1 MAPRHALIFIGG
13 DAPDISVRTKLPEPA
28 LVIAADS
35 GWAHAVAFG
44 FTPDLLVGDMDSI
57 RPDHLVEARASD
69 AEIIEHSSDKD
80 FTDTELA
87 LQLARKFEYRHIH
100 LVSGG
105 GDRFDHLLAMVH
117 SLVEHSD
124 EATMT
129 AHIGMQH
136 VRIVTPREAATF
148 SAQPGATIS
157 LIPLGGNARGVTTN
171 GLQWELKR
179 STLHSFA
186 SRGVSNVATAPSIT
200 VSLRT
205 GALAVITTS
214 TISSTS
220 EISQ

>member
-13 DAPDISVRTKLPEPA
+13 NAPDASIRQELPDAA

-35 GWAHAVAFG
+35 GWAHATAFG
-44 FTPDLLVGDMDSI
+44 FTPGLLVGDMDSI
-57 RPDHLVEARASD
+57 SKEHLAEAHAGE
-69 AEIIEHSSDKD
+69 AEIIEHPADKD

-117 SLVEHSD
+117 SLVTHTD
-124 EATMT
+124 EATLT
-129 AHIGMQH
+129 AHIGSQH
-136 VRIVTPREAATF
+136 VRIVTPRESATF
-148 SAQPGATIS
+148 DATPGSTIS
-157 LIPLGGNARGVTTN
+157 LIPLGGHAKGVTTT

-179 STLHSFA
+179 STLHTFA
-186 SRGVSNVATAPSIT
+186 SRGVSNLANEHSVT

-205 GALAVITTS
+205 GALAVITTNNVEG
-214 TISSTS
+214 TS
-220 EISQ
+220 K

>member
-13 DAPDISVRTKLPEPA
+13 DAPDISVRTQLPDPA

-117 SLVEHSD
+117 SLVAHAD

-129 AHIGMQH
+129 AHVGTQY

-148 SAQPGATIS
+148 AAQPGATIS
-157 LIPLGGNARGVTTN
+157 LIPLGGHARGVTTN

>member
-13 DAPDISVRTKLPEPA
+13 NAPDISMRAQLPEPA

-44 FTPDLLVGDMDSI
+44 LTPDLLVGDMDSI
-57 RPDHLVEARASD
+57 SKEHLADAEASD
-69 AEIIEHSSDKD
+69 AEIIEHSADKD

-117 SLVEHSD
+117 SLVAHAD

-129 AHIGMQH
+129 AHVGAQH
-136 VRIVTPREAATF
+136 VRIVTPRESATF
-148 SAQPGATIS
+148 DATPGTTIS
-157 LIPLGGNARGVTTN
+157 LIPLGGHAKGVTTQ

-179 STLHSFA
+179 STLRSFA
-186 SRGVSNVATAPSIT
+186 SRGVSNIANTHSVT

-205 GALAVITTS
+205 GALAVITTNNVEG
-214 TISSTS
+214 ILK
-220 EISQ
+220 

>member
-13 DAPDISVRTKLPEPA
+13 DAPDISVRTQLPEPA

-35 GWAHAVAFG
+35 GWAHAVTFG

-57 RPDHLVEARASD
+57 HPEHLVEARASD

-105 GDRFDHLLAMVH
+105 GNRFDHLLAMVH

-129 AHIGMQH
+129 AHIGTQH
-136 VRIVTPREAATF
+136 VHIVTPRESATF
-148 SAQPGATIS
+148 AAEVGATIS
-157 LIPLGGNARGVTTN
+157 LIPLGGHARGVTTN

-179 STLHSFA
+179 STLQSFA
-186 SRGVSNVATAPSIT
+186 SRGVSNIATAPSIT

-220 EISQ
+220 EIS

>member
-13 DAPDISVRTKLPEPA
+13 NAPDASIREQLPDAA

-35 GWAHAVAFG
+35 GWVYANAFG

-57 RPDHLVEARASD
+57 SKEHLAEAHASE
-69 AEIIEHSSDKD
+69 AEIIEHPADKD
-80 FTDTELA
+80 YTDTELA

-117 SLVEHSD
+117 SLVTHTD
-124 EATMT
+124 EATLT
-129 AHIGMQH
+129 AHIGSQH
-136 VRIVTPREAATF
+136 FRIVTPRESATF
-148 SAQPGATIS
+148 DATPGSTIS
-157 LIPLGGNARGVTTN
+157 LIPLGGKAKGVTTA

-186 SRGVSNVATAPSIT
+186 SRGVSNIASAHSVT

-214 TISSTS
+214 NVEGTS
-220 EISQ
+220 K

>member
-129 AHIGMQH
+129 AHIGTQH

-148 SAQPGATIS
+148 SAQPGVTIS
-157 LIPLGGNARGVTTN
+157 LIPLGGHARGVTTN

>member
-105 GDRFDHLLAMVH
+105 QVL
-117 SLVEHSD
+117 
-124 EATMT
+124 
-129 AHIGMQH
+129 
-136 VRIVTPREAATF
+136 
-148 SAQPGATIS
+148 
-157 LIPLGGNARGVTTN
+157 
-171 GLQWELKR
+171 
-179 STLHSFA
+179 
-186 SRGVSNVATAPSIT
+186 
-200 VSLRT
+200 
-205 GALAVITTS
+205 
-214 TISSTS
+214 
-220 EISQ
+220 

>member
-13 DAPDISVRTKLPEPA
+13 HAPDVSIREQLPDAA

-57 RPDHLVEARASD
+57 RPEHLLEARASD
-69 AEIIEHSSDKD
+69 AEIIEHPADKD

-105 GDRFDHLLAMVH
+105 GDRFDHVLAMVH
-117 SLVEHSD
+117 SLVAHSD
-124 EATMT
+124 EAILT
-129 AHIGMQH
+129 AHIGSQH
-136 VRIVTPREAATF
+136 VRIVTPRESATF
-148 SAQPGATIS
+148 DVTPGSTIS
-157 LIPLGGNARGVTTN
+157 LIPLGGHARGVTTH

-186 SRGVSNVATAPSIT
+186 SRGVSNIANTHSVT

-205 GALAVITTS
+205 GALAVITTNNVEG
-214 TISSTS
+214 ILK
-220 EISQ
+220 

>member
-13 DAPDISVRTKLPEPA
+13 DAPDISVRTQLPDPA

-57 RPDHLVEARASD
+57 RPEHLVEARASE
-69 AEIIEHSSDKD
+69 AEIIEHSSHKD

-100 LVSGG
+100 VVSGG

-117 SLVEHSD
+117 SLVAHAD

-129 AHIGMQH
+129 AHIGTQH
-136 VRIVTPREAATF
+136 VRIVTPREATTF
-148 SAQPGATIS
+148 TAQPGATIS
-157 LIPLGGNARGVTTN
+157 LLPLGGHSRGVTTH

>member
-13 DAPDISVRTKLPEPA
+13 NAPDVPVMSHLPDAA

-35 GWAHAVAFG
+35 GWAHAVAMG
-44 FTPDLLVGDMDSI
+44 FTPDVLVGDMDSI
-57 RPDHLVEARASD
+57 RPEHLAAAHASD
-69 AEIIEHSSDKD
+69 AEIIEHPSDKD

-117 SLVEHSD
+117 SLVAHAD

-129 AHIGMQH
+129 AHIGAQH
-136 VRIVTPREAATF
+136 VRIVTPRE
-148 SAQPGATIS
+148 SAQFEGTVGDIIS
-157 LIPLGGNARGVTTN
+157 LLPLGGHAKGVITS

-179 STLHSFA
+179 STLRSFA
-186 SRGVSNVATAPSIT
+186 SRGVSNVVVSPVISIS
-200 VSLRT
+200 VRT
-205 GALAVITTS
+205 GALAVI
-214 TISSTS
+214 STS
-220 EISQ
+220 ATGTHK

>member
-13 DAPDISVRTKLPEPA
+13 DTPDSSVRAQVPEPA

-35 GWAHAVAFG
+35 GWAHATSFG

-57 RPDHLVEARASD
+57 RPEHLVEARASD

-129 AHIGMQH
+129 AHLGTQH
-136 VRIVTPREAATF
+136 VRIVTPRESATF
-148 SAQPGATIS
+148 PAEVGATIS
-157 LIPLGGNARGVTTN
+157 LIPLGGHARGVTTH

-179 STLHSFA
+179 STLRSFA
-186 SRGVSNVATAPSIT
+186 SRGVSNIATAPTIT

-205 GALAVITTS
+205 GALAIITTS
-214 TISSTS
+214 PS
-220 EISQ
+220 EIS

>member
-13 DAPDISVRTKLPEPA
+13 DAPDISVRTKLPGPA

>member
-13 DAPDISVRTKLPEPA
+13 NAPDAAIHQHLPDAA

-35 GWAHAVAFG
+35 GWEHATAFG

-57 RPDHLVEARASD
+57 SKEHLTEAQTSDVEV
-69 AEIIEHSSDKD
+69 IEHPADKD

-117 SLVEHSD
+117 SLVTHTD
-124 EATMT
+124 EATLT
-129 AHIGMQH
+129 AHIGSQH
-136 VRIVTPREAATF
+136 VRIVTPRESATF
-148 SAQPGATIS
+148 DATPGSTIS
-157 LIPLGGNARGVTTN
+157 LIPLGGHAKGVTTN

-179 STLHSFA
+179 STLRSFA
-186 SRGVSNVATAPSIT
+186 SRGVSNLANAHSVT

-205 GALAVITTS
+205 GALAVITTNNVEG
-214 TISSTS
+214 TS
-220 EISQ
+220 K

>member
-57 RPDHLVEARASD
+57 RPDHLVEARASE